1 MSQTCVGS
9 DGSNG
14 VPVLIF
20 GAGIAGEVLLRAC
33 IDSGISVNAF
43 CDNNANK
50 AGTLLC
56 GLEVIHV
63 AQLKDRYADAE
74 FIIAAADIR
83 DVVEQLGALGYSKW
97 RSCVPLLKD
106 FDVYSHQFSKP
117 ANFVEYAVGT
127 AILCH
132 ESYMTPD
139 KLFLRSV
146 DIIITERCSN
156 RCRDC
161 ANLMQYYERPRDCN
175 TNELIANIDAF
186 CTLVDEVNEFRVLGG
201 EPFMNR
207 EAHVVIGRLIDEP
220 KVKKVVI
227 YTNGS
232 IVPDETQLARMQ
244 SDKVLFII
252 TNYGALSKK
261 LPRLTN
267 TLWDNRINFL
277 VQKVGGWTD
286 CAKIWKYHRS
296 PVQAQELFGMCC
308 SKNTFTMSDG
318 KLFRCPFAAN
328 AFRLGAVL
336 RAIDDRVDFM
346 QGSVGLKNELREFIL
361 RTTPLATCDYC
372 NGRPF
377 GAPEIIPAIQA
388 DKPLQYFRY

>member
-1 MSQTCVGS
+1 MSQACVGS
-9 DGSNG
+9 DRSNG
-14 VPVLIF
+14 IPVLIF

-33 IDSGISVNAF
+33 IDSGISVDAF

-50 AGTLLC
+50 AGVPLC

-74 FIIAAADIR
+74 FIIAAADIQ
-83 DVVEQLGALGYSKW
+83 DVVEQLAGLGYAKW
-97 RSCVPLLKD
+97 QSCVPLLKD
-106 FDVYSHQFSKP
+106 FDVYQHQFSKS

-127 AILCH
+127 TILCH

-156 RCRDC
+156 RCKDC
-161 ANLMQYYERPRDCN
+161 ANLMQYYVHPRDCN

-186 CTLVDEVNEFRVLGG
+186 CALVDEVNEFRVLGG

-232 IVPDETQLARMQ
+232 IVPGEAQLARMQ

-252 TNYGALSKK
+252 TDYGMLSKN
-261 LPRLTN
+261 LDRLTSV
-267 TLWDNRINFL
+267 LWNNGIDFL

-286 CAKIWKYHRS
+286 CAKIRKHSRS
-296 PVQAQELFGMCC
+296 PMQAQELFGMCC

-328 AFRLGAVL
+328 AFRLEAVPYAVGDWVNL
-336 RAIDDRVDFM
+336 M
-346 QGSVGLKNELREFIL
+346 QGRAYLKESLREFVL
-361 RTTPLATCDYC
+361 RKTPLATCDYC

-377 GAPEIIPAIQA
+377 GAPEITPAIQA
-388 DKPLQYFRY
+388 DKPLRYFRY